1 MAIQNTNVG
10 WLITI
15 TLYIYIYMFQGK
27 YTMYGNKKHKDHK
40 FLKYFQQG
48 IFFELICVES
58 DINVVYPLTNVKR
71 QIKLFTYFGNR

>member
-1 MAIQNTNVG
+1 
-10 WLITI
+10 
-15 TLYIYIYMFQGK
+15 MFQGK
-27 YTMYGNKKHKDHK
+27 YTIYGNKKHKDLK

-48 IFFELICVES
+48 KKIELICVES